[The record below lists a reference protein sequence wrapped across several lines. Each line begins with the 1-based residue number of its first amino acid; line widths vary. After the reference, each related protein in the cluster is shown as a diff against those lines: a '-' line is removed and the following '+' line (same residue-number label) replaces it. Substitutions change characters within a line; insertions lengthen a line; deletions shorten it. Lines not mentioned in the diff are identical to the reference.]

1 MRPKLLFYATLKTKR
16 IEMRSFKDIAE
27 EHSRVLKASLEI
39 FQQAFKPSVEICK
52 NALLSQNKLLICGN
66 GGSAADSQHFAAE
79 LVGRYETERIALPA
93 IALSVDTSII
103 TALGN
108 DYGFEEIFARQ
119 VIAMGRPGD
128 VLLAISTS
136 GNSPNVIKAALTAKN
151 LEMKVIAFTG
161 QDGGR
166 LAEISDIV
174 FAVPS
179 KRTARIQEIHEIC
192 LHGLAEAIESYMAA
206 DPQNRISS

>member
-1 MRPKLLFYATLKTKR
+1 
-16 IEMRSFKDIAE
+16 MRSFKDIVA

-39 FQQAFKPSVEICK
+39 FEQAFEPSVEICK

-79 LVGRYETERIALPA
+79 LVGRYETERNALPA

-161 QDGGR
+161 QGGGR

-192 LHGLAEAIESYMAA
+192 LHGLAEVIESGLAA
-206 DPQNRISS
+206 GPQNRISS